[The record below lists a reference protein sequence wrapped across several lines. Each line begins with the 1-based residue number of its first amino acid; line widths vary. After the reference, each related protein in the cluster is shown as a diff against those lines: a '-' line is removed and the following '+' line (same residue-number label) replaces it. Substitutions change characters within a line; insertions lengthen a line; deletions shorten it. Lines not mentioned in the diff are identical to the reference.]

1 MEEERTQVFESPI
14 RIVGAQKRRR
24 EMGRRTF
31 LDLEQRL
38 VERLLVLLL
47 ELLQQQDKDRPRGSQ
62 MR

>member
-1 MEEERTQVFESPI
+1 
-14 RIVGAQKRRR
+14 
-24 EMGRRTF
+24 MGRRTF

-47 ELLQQQDKDRPRGSQ
+47 ELLQQQDNDSQ